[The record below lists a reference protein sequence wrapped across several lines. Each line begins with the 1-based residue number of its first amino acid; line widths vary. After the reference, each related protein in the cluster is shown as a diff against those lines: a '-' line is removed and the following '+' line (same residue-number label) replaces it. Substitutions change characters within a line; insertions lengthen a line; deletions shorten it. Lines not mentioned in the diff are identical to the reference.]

1 MQHFRA
7 TLEPV
12 PHGGCFVVVPAD
24 VVAAARLAYRGRV
37 RGTINDAKYRSSL
50 MKYSGVFH
58 MGVHKAVMAEARVKH
73 GDAVRVAIELDPEPL
88 PADRVP
94 VDLARALR
102 RNKAAAAAFESLAPS
117 HRREHVGFIIEAKK
131 PETRIRR
138 IARTIEVLAEPI
150 IGRPPRRVPADQ
162 RCGRPSGRA
171 HACRKCGTDSKEVS
185 PGVYSRS
192 VIIGSTRPTRRA
204 GQ

>member
-1 MQHFRA
+1 MRHFRA

-24 VVAAARLAYRGRV
+24 VAAASGLTYRDRV
-37 RGTINDAKYRSSL
+37 RGTINEARYRSSL

-58 MGVHKAVMAEARVKH
+58 MGVHKAVMAEADVKL
-73 GDAVRVAIELDPEPL
+73 GDAVRVAIERDPEPL

-102 RNKAAAAAFESLAPS
+102 RNKAAAAAFNSLSPS
-117 HRREHVGFIIEAKK
+117 HKREHVGFVTEAKK

-138 IARTIEVLAEPI
+138 IARTIEVLAK
-150 IGRPPRRVPADQ
+150 
-162 RCGRPSGRA
+162 RA
-171 HACRKCGTDSKEVS
+171 
-185 PGVYSRS
+185 P
-192 VIIGSTRPTRRA
+192 
-204 GQ
+204 